1 MALTAAS
8 TVYPRG
14 IASFGNWDVLTA
26 TAIYKGALI
35 GLVVGTG
42 TVTNYN
48 DAAGHLLIGI
58 ADNTCTAAQ
67 ATAGFKLQVR
77 TITSAVFSATVT
89 GATAATDN
97 GKAGTYEDRATAEK
111 MSRSRY
117 RDLEVASLVVILVA
131 GGAAILWAVRRR
143 KP

>member
-1 MALTAAS
+1 MEHSRPHGQRRIPTRSGAGRAL
-8 TVYPRG
+8 P
-14 IASFGNWDVLTA
+14 
-26 TAIYKGALI
+26 AL
-35 GLVVGTG
+35 LP
-42 TVTNYN
+42 
-48 DAAGHLLIGI
+48 ALFLLL
-58 ADNTCTAAQ
+58 
-67 ATAGFKLQVR
+67 FLL
-77 TITSAVFSATVT
+77 FSPPPS
-89 GATAATDN
+89 AATDD

>member
-1 MALTAAS
+1 M
-8 TVYPRG
+8 
-14 IASFGNWDVLTA
+14 
-26 TAIYKGALI
+26 
-35 GLVVGTG
+35 
-42 TVTNYN
+42 
-48 DAAGHLLIGI
+48 
-58 ADNTCTAAQ
+58 
-67 ATAGFKLQVR
+67 
-77 TITSAVFSATVT
+77 
-89 GATAATDN
+89 DN

>member
-1 MALTAAS
+1 MERSRPQGRRRILAGTRAGRALSALLLALCLS
-8 TVYPRG
+8 LSLP
-14 IASFGNWDVLTA
+14 SF
-26 TAIYKGALI
+26 
-35 GLVVGTG
+35 
-42 TVTNYN
+42 
-48 DAAGHLLIGI
+48 
-58 ADNTCTAAQ
+58 
-67 ATAGFKLQVR
+67 
-77 TITSAVFSATVT
+77 
-89 GATAATDN
+89 AATDN